1 MSKELNFQDGNDVL
15 KYQDSNSILK
25 LYLSE
30 DGNPFDISR
39 FDALTVKFG
48 NENGFLL
55 QKQIDLNSIQNPQ
68 SGNVSIPLDE
78 DIMTKLVPDDYDIE
92 LWGEVNPIIYDSE
105 SNDVNITVSDSGLVR
120 SQAIFPSDGNLS
132 ITVDDNIKSSP
143 FNTINAYPI
152 DDIWQSLQKWESDT
166 VNSLNSSITNGL
178 QTEIGQWQGDI
189 SDKLKNELLQDLAN
203 DEGNIKQEL
212 DNLLTSSLDDLINKE
227 INDLKTAVNSDV
239 HNSMVTDVANQIA
252 TIKPQITSDLHNNLT
267 NELST
272 ELSSTLQSQLSN
284 WESSTDTDLNN
295 KIAQSILDKT
305 TTMQNNL
312 NSEFTNYIASQ
323 LGTYENNA
331 SNTITAN
338 ITAQVTQNIANEFNS
353 EDSQVR
359 TDLENL
365 VKGTIQNDVTNTLQ
379 QMQQNGDIYATKQ
392 QFTDFTNQINSDVQQ
407 LNLASN
413 ITESVND
420 INTRLNQTESVIS
433 TQSSEINSLQAS
445 LSTNS
450 SSITSNANNISS
462 LQASVSTNS
471 QAISSLNNSSITY
484 QGKISNFNQGNKQG
498 LYKYFDGTI
507 SSTLTVIQYSDVII
521 QTRIDTWDS
530 NGATFSDDGYA
541 PKMRLSSDG
550 GNTWSAWAELATQY
564 DVKSIESTA
573 TSLASSLAIQNSA
586 ISSSVA
592 FNSSAIA
599 NNSSSISSNAINI
612 SSLQSSSNLNSQSIS
627 GVQSAVNN
635 LNNLTSII
643 PNINQQTSNMFGTD
657 FNSYTEPGTYTV
669 YAMVDNLPNGLSEGV
684 LVVNI
689 RDKFNE
695 QMQMFYDRKG
705 NIYFRG
711 FQSYPSPT
719 WDNWTIPS
727 NISNAISNIS
737 STSSQYR
744 GSIEDADNATSQGT
758 YTTNERT
765 VNIPVYGPVNLG
777 LINVICQPGS
787 NMVIQLFSPMWHNG
801 PMDEIWFRS
810 QGGGSWQQWNKLATE
825 VDVSNIQ
832 SSLTA
837 SSTAIS
843 SNSNSISANSSAI
856 SSLQSSVVS
865 NSNGISSLQSSV
877 TSNSNNITAI
887 QSNVSSVQSSV
898 ANNATA
904 IATLQSE
911 QTNSF
916 AYLGSLNLG
925 NMAQNTFTVPSQVY
939 EGPSGWWSVTFTG
952 GFSGTS
958 GQGLLI
964 KLFNGTQSS
973 NDSGRTIKYIDLNTN
988 NIFIQSYNSTTQTA
1002 GQWDQFV
1009 KESDLLTIV
1018 NQLQNS
1024 LNNTLTFK
1032 GDTTSSNLSDN
1043 TQSGIY
1049 NLAGKA
1055 YNDLPSGYGSNAW
1068 GQLIVINTG
1077 GVCTQQLRDNGGG
1090 AYERAI
1096 NSWGITAWTKLNN

>member
-55 QKQIDLNSIQNPQ
+55 QKQIDLNSIQDPQ

-178 QTEIGQWQGDI
+178 QTEISQWQGDI

-203 DEGNIKQEL
+203 DEGSIKQEL

-392 QFTDFTNQINSDVQQ
+392 QFTDFTNQINSDVQK
-407 LNLASN
+407 LNLASD

-420 INTRLNQTESVIS
+420 INTRLNQTENVIS
-433 TQSSEINSLQAS
+433 TQSSAISSLQANVS
-445 LSTNS
+445 SNS
-450 SSITSNANNISS
+450 ASITSNSNNINY

-471 QAISSLNNSSITY
+471 QAISSLNSSSITY

-521 QTRIDTWDS
+521 QTRVDTWDS
-530 NGATFSDDGYA
+530 NGATFADDDYA
-541 PKMRLSSDG
+541 PKMRLSADG
-550 GNTWSAWAELATQY
+550 GNTWSAWSELATQY
-564 DVKSIESTA
+564 DVQSIDSTA
-573 TSLASSLAIQNSA
+573 NSLASSLAIQNSA
-586 ISSSVA
+586 ISSSVSA
-592 FNSSAIA
+592 NSSAIA
-599 NNSSSISSNAINI
+599 SNSSNI
-612 SSLQSSSNLNSQSIS
+612 SSLQSEALQSFGIVPTNNLSNITKDGIYSLGGNSYSDSPYSPIYGTLTQVGTSYAVKTQIIISNLGEYYYRVINSWGTEGWFKLSVKDDINSLQSSLAGIQSSLATQTNSIS
-627 GVQSAVNN
+627 SSVASN
-635 LNNLTSII
+635 TS
-643 PNINQQTSNMFGTD
+643 T
-657 FNSYTEPGTYTV
+657 
-669 YAMVDNLPNGLSEGV
+669 
-684 LVVNI
+684 
-689 RDKFNE
+689 
-695 QMQMFYDRKG
+695 
-705 NIYFRG
+705 
-711 FQSYPSPT
+711 
-719 WDNWTIPS
+719 
-727 NISNAISNIS
+727 IS
-737 STSSQYR
+737 SLSSSAIKYQ
-744 GSIEDADNATSQGT
+744 GDIEDANNATSQGT
-758 YTTNERT
+758 YTTNEKT

-777 LINVICQPGS
+777 LISVICQPGS
-787 NMVIQLFSPMWHNG
+787 NMVFQLFSPMWHNG

-898 ANNATA
+898 ASNATA

-916 AYLGSLNLG
+916 EYLGSLNLG

-1068 GQLIVINTG
+1068 GQLVVMNTG
-1077 GVCTQQLRDNGGG
+1077 GVCTQQIKDNGGG
-1090 AYERAI
+1090 VYERAI
-1096 NSWGITAWTKLNN
+1096 NSWGITPWNRLHN